1 MKDNGKLLAAAVA
14 GLMSLTAAAAVAGDK
29 PAKKMSGKDA
39 DKSVHCYGVNKCKGM
54 GKCGGQG
61 HGCAGSNSCKGQ
73 GWLPMPK
80 SSCEAIEGGTTTE
93 PKADMKKAEEK
104 SK

>member
-14 GLMSLTAAAAVAGDK
+14 GLMSLTAAAAMAGK
-29 PAKKMSGKDA
+29 TPAKKSSAKDK
-39 DKSVHCYGVNKCKGM
+39 DKTVQCYGVNKCKGM
-54 GKCGGQG
+54 GKCSGQG
-61 HGCAGSNSCKGQ
+61 HDCAGMNSCKGQ

-93 PKADMKKAEEK
+93 PKTAEKKQ
-104 SK
+104 